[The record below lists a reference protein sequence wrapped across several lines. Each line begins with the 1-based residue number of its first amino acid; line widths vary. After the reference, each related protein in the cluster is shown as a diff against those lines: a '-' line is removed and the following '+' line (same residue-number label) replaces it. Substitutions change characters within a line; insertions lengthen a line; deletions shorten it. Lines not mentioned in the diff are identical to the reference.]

1 MNVAHFHPTHE
12 LSRNMYNLARKIEL
26 HESNCIGLAIG
37 KKCLGDRERYMK
49 LWKEYGPYVRRPHD
63 IQAEFLKLA
72 S

>member
-1 MNVAHFHPTHE
+1 MI
-12 LSRNMYNLARKIEL
+12 NLARKIEL

-63 IQAEFLKLA
+63 IQLEFCD
-72 S
+72 